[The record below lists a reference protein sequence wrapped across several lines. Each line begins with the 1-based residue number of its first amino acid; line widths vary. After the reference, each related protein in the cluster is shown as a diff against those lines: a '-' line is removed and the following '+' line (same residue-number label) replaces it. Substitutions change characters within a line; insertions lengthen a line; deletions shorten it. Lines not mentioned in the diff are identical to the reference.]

1 MTEARL
7 LKLVGKRIRQ
17 LRLERGFTQEQMTR
31 FGLDYKYYQ
40 RIEYGEKNLSLRT
53 LLKIAR
59 AFDMSISELL
69 ALDTTDQPKRV

>member
-17 LRLERGFTQEQMTR
+17 LRLEHGFTQEQMTR

-53 LLKIAR
+53 FYKISK
-59 AFDMSISELL
+59 AFGISISEL
-69 ALDTTDQPKRV
+69 VNIE

>member
-7 LKLVGKRIRQ
+7 LKVVGRRIRE
-17 LRLERGFTQEQMTR
+17 LRLERGLTQEQMTR

-53 LLKIAR
+53 LYKIAK
-59 AFDMSISELL
+59 AFDISISELL
-69 ALDTTDQPKRV
+69 KIE

>member
-7 LKLVGKRIRQ
+7 LKVVGKRIRD
-17 LRLERGFTQEQMTR
+17 LRVERGLTQEQMTR

-53 LLKIAR
+53 LYKIAR
-59 AFDMSISELL
+59 AFDISISELL
-69 ALDTTDQPKRV
+69 KID

>member
-53 LLKIAR
+53 LYKIAR
-59 AFDMSISELL
+59 AFDMTISELL
-69 ALDTTDQPKRV
+69 NIE

>member
-1 MTEARL
+1 
-7 LKLVGKRIRQ
+7 
-17 LRLERGFTQEQMTR
+17 MTR

-59 AFDMSISELL
+59 AFDMTVSDLL
-69 ALDTTDQPKRV
+69 KFD

>member
-17 LRLERGFTQEQMTR
+17 LRIERGFTQEQMTR
-31 FGLDYKYYQ
+31 FGIDYKYYQ

-53 LLKIAR
+53 LYKIAR
-59 AFDMSISELL
+59 AFDMPISELL
-69 ALDTTDQPKRV
+69 KIE

>member
-17 LRLERGFTQEQMTR
+17 LRIERGFTQEQMTR
-31 FGLDYKYYQ
+31 FGMDYKYYQ

-53 LLKIAR
+53 LYKIAK
-59 AFDMSISELL
+59 AFDMTISELV
-69 ALDTTDQPKRV
+69 KIE

>member
-17 LRLERGFTQEQMTR
+17 LRIERGLTQEQMTR

-53 LLKIAR
+53 LYKIAQ
-59 AFDMSISELL
+59 AFGMSISELL
-69 ALDTTDQPKRV
+69 NIEQ

>member
-17 LRLERGFTQEQMTR
+17 LRIERGLTQEQMTR

-40 RIEYGEKNLSLRT
+40 RIEYGDRNLSLRT
-53 LLKIAR
+53 LHKIAK
-59 AFDMSISELL
+59 AFDIPITELL
-69 ALDTTDQPKRV
+69 NGL

>member
-17 LRLERGFTQEQMTR
+17 LRIERGFTQQHMTR

-53 LLKIAR
+53 LYKIAK
-59 AFDMSISELL
+59 AFGMSISELL
-69 ALDTTDQPKRV
+69 NIEQ